1 MRKELASDRILSNR
15 FDAAAAFDPAKATK
29 ADLFRRAALFVGLNC
44 FEPGQSQKVHVHAGA
59 DKFYLVVTGKARM
72 TVGEE
77 TREVGPGTV
86 VWAPADLPHGVAQ
99 ALERT
104 VMLVAI
110 APPPAEAHASG
121 CSVSGTAFPRSTLRS
136 TGHP

>member
-1 MRKELASDRILSNR
+1 MTEYFSSIPMTAT
-15 FDAAAAFDPAKATK
+15 FDGEKPTK
-29 ADLFRRAALFVGLNC
+29 ADLFLGQFLFVGLNC

-77 TREVGPGTV
+77 TRDVGAGTV
-86 VWAPADLPHGVAQ
+86 VWAPADLPHGVAR

-104 VMLVAI
+104 IMLVAI
-110 APPPAEAHASG
+110 APAPALTRPAA
-121 CSVSGTAFPRSTLRS
+121 R
-136 TGHP
+136 